1 MNKLKRILCAM
12 LCVCMISIPMAIPT
26 TVSAEDSISDLE
38 QQLQQL
44 EQENQKYQK
53 ILDDTKSDI
62 AEKEEYKS
70 ALVSKVQV
78 LDEKIAVT
86 REKISSLNDDIKEK
100 QDAYDKG
107 LSEVEDQ
114 FDALANR
121 LRILYMSGNA
131 TDLEII
137 FGAKDFSDLIDK
149 MELVKSLANSDK
161 ELISEIQ
168 TKLDELSTKKKSL
181 EADKKDLETQQA
193 SLKSD
198 QDEFNKLISDN
209 NDELLIV
216 KKVEDENKEEST
228 KNIYLTQ
235 RAEILSKQEERVKE
249 DLNTQEQTI
258 KSEENIS
265 TDNTNIEALKQEDIK
280 DKVIENKVIE
290 NKVIENIDEQ
300 RVENKLA
307 TEQKHE
313 EPVQEIKDNDHK
325 DETILLEPKTTLETK
340 TLEDV
345 KTDENSE
352 EVNHEVSNIDDFFDR
367 FEKKVYSN
375 IDRNFDKT
383 TFKRGD
389 FVNIRVTI
397 LKDGSYEQLTFL
409 NGNSDYFNKVKPQIE
424 EIFPLKIEE
433 NLKSHFPRYY
443 RMKIDF

>member
-1 MNKLKRILCAM
+1 MKRRTKNFVEDILIIIGVLFILYLIYFFVFSKDNDLSFETATKESKVEMETKDSKVFVSENGFLSQIYEDIKNKLFA
-12 LCVCMISIPMAIPT
+12 
-26 TVSAEDSISDLE
+26 
-38 QQLQQL
+38 
-44 EQENQKYQK
+44 
-53 ILDDTKSDI
+53 
-62 AEKEEYKS
+62 
-70 ALVSKVQV
+70 
-78 LDEKIAVT
+78 
-86 REKISSLNDDIKEK
+86 
-100 QDAYDKG
+100 
-107 LSEVEDQ
+107 
-114 FDALANR
+114 
-121 LRILYMSGNA
+121 
-131 TDLEII
+131 
-137 FGAKDFSDLIDK
+137 
-149 MELVKSLANSDK
+149 
-161 ELISEIQ
+161 
-168 TKLDELSTKKKSL
+168 
-181 EADKKDLETQQA
+181 
-193 SLKSD
+193 
-198 QDEFNKLISDN
+198 DN
-209 NDELLIV
+209 NELLTI
-216 KKVEDENKEEST
+216 KKVEEENKEDNT
-228 KNIYLTQ
+228 KNIYLSQ

-249 DLNTQEQTI
+249 DLNTQQEQTT
-258 KSEENIS
+258 KNEENIS
-265 TDNTNIEALKQEDIK
+265 TENRNIEALKQEDIK
-280 DKVIENKVIE
+280 DKVVENV
-290 NKVIENIDEQ
+290 VEQ

-352 EVNHEVSNIDDFFDR
+352 EAHHEVSNIDDFFDR

-383 TFKRGD
+383 TFKRGE

>member
-1 MNKLKRILCAM
+1 MKRRTKNFVEDILIVIGVFFILYLIYFFVFFLYNDLSLETATKETKVEVETKDSKLFVSENGFLSKIYEDIKNKL
-12 LCVCMISIPMAIPT
+12 
-26 TVSAEDSISDLE
+26 
-38 QQLQQL
+38 
-44 EQENQKYQK
+44 
-53 ILDDTKSDI
+53 
-62 AEKEEYKS
+62 
-70 ALVSKVQV
+70 
-78 LDEKIAVT
+78 
-86 REKISSLNDDIKEK
+86 
-100 QDAYDKG
+100 
-107 LSEVEDQ
+107 
-114 FDALANR
+114 F
-121 LRILYMSGNA
+121 
-131 TDLEII
+131 
-137 FGAKDFSDLIDK
+137 
-149 MELVKSLANSDK
+149 
-161 ELISEIQ
+161 
-168 TKLDELSTKKKSL
+168 
-181 EADKKDLETQQA
+181 
-193 SLKSD
+193 
-198 QDEFNKLISDN
+198 SDN

-280 DKVIENKVIE
+280 DKVVENKV
-290 NKVIENIDEQ
+290 VENIDEQ

-313 EPVQEIKDNDHK
+313 ESVDQIKDNDHK

-383 TFKRGD
+383 TFKRGE

>member
-1 MNKLKRILCAM
+1 MKRRTKNFVEDILIIIGVLFILYLIYFFVFSKDNDLSLETATKETKVEVETKDSKLFVSENGFLSKIYEDIKNKL
-12 LCVCMISIPMAIPT
+12 
-26 TVSAEDSISDLE
+26 
-38 QQLQQL
+38 
-44 EQENQKYQK
+44 
-53 ILDDTKSDI
+53 
-62 AEKEEYKS
+62 
-70 ALVSKVQV
+70 
-78 LDEKIAVT
+78 
-86 REKISSLNDDIKEK
+86 
-100 QDAYDKG
+100 
-107 LSEVEDQ
+107 
-114 FDALANR
+114 F
-121 LRILYMSGNA
+121 
-131 TDLEII
+131 
-137 FGAKDFSDLIDK
+137 
-149 MELVKSLANSDK
+149 
-161 ELISEIQ
+161 
-168 TKLDELSTKKKSL
+168 
-181 EADKKDLETQQA
+181 
-193 SLKSD
+193 
-198 QDEFNKLISDN
+198 SDN

-313 EPVQEIKDNDHK
+313 ESVDQIKDNDHK

>member
-1 MNKLKRILCAM
+1 MKRRTKNFVEDILIIIGVLFILYLIYFFVFSKDNDLSLETATKETKVEVETKDSKLFVSENGFLSKIYEDIKNKL
-12 LCVCMISIPMAIPT
+12 
-26 TVSAEDSISDLE
+26 
-38 QQLQQL
+38 
-44 EQENQKYQK
+44 
-53 ILDDTKSDI
+53 
-62 AEKEEYKS
+62 
-70 ALVSKVQV
+70 
-78 LDEKIAVT
+78 
-86 REKISSLNDDIKEK
+86 
-100 QDAYDKG
+100 
-107 LSEVEDQ
+107 
-114 FDALANR
+114 F
-121 LRILYMSGNA
+121 
-131 TDLEII
+131 
-137 FGAKDFSDLIDK
+137 
-149 MELVKSLANSDK
+149 
-161 ELISEIQ
+161 
-168 TKLDELSTKKKSL
+168 
-181 EADKKDLETQQA
+181 
-193 SLKSD
+193 
-198 QDEFNKLISDN
+198 SDN

-249 DLNTQEQTI
+249 DLNTQQEQTT
-258 KSEENIS
+258 KNEENIS
-265 TDNTNIEALKQEDIK
+265 TENRNIEALKQEEIK
-280 DKVIENKVIE
+280 DKVVENV
-290 NKVIENIDEQ
+290 VEQ

-307 TEQKHE
+307 TEQKNE
-313 EPVQEIKDNDHK
+313 EPVQQIKDNDHK

-383 TFKRGD
+383 TFKRGE

>member
-1 MNKLKRILCAM
+1 MKRRTKNFVEDILIVIGVFFILYLIYFFVFSKDNDLSLETATKETKVEVETKDSKLFVSENGFLSKIYEDIKNKL
-12 LCVCMISIPMAIPT
+12 
-26 TVSAEDSISDLE
+26 
-38 QQLQQL
+38 
-44 EQENQKYQK
+44 
-53 ILDDTKSDI
+53 
-62 AEKEEYKS
+62 
-70 ALVSKVQV
+70 
-78 LDEKIAVT
+78 
-86 REKISSLNDDIKEK
+86 
-100 QDAYDKG
+100 
-107 LSEVEDQ
+107 
-114 FDALANR
+114 F
-121 LRILYMSGNA
+121 
-131 TDLEII
+131 
-137 FGAKDFSDLIDK
+137 
-149 MELVKSLANSDK
+149 
-161 ELISEIQ
+161 
-168 TKLDELSTKKKSL
+168 
-181 EADKKDLETQQA
+181 
-193 SLKSD
+193 
-198 QDEFNKLISDN
+198 SDN

-280 DKVIENKVIE
+280 DKVVENKV
-290 NKVIENIDEQ
+290 VENIDEQ

-313 EPVQEIKDNDHK
+313 EPVEQIKNNDHK

-383 TFKRGD
+383 TFKRGE

>member
-1 MNKLKRILCAM
+1 MYFGIYQALFFSNIIGVFFILYLIYFFVFSKDNDLSLETATKETKVEVETKDSKVFVSENGFLSKIYEDIKNKL
-12 LCVCMISIPMAIPT
+12 
-26 TVSAEDSISDLE
+26 
-38 QQLQQL
+38 
-44 EQENQKYQK
+44 
-53 ILDDTKSDI
+53 
-62 AEKEEYKS
+62 
-70 ALVSKVQV
+70 
-78 LDEKIAVT
+78 
-86 REKISSLNDDIKEK
+86 
-100 QDAYDKG
+100 
-107 LSEVEDQ
+107 
-114 FDALANR
+114 F
-121 LRILYMSGNA
+121 
-131 TDLEII
+131 
-137 FGAKDFSDLIDK
+137 
-149 MELVKSLANSDK
+149 
-161 ELISEIQ
+161 
-168 TKLDELSTKKKSL
+168 
-181 EADKKDLETQQA
+181 
-193 SLKSD
+193 
-198 QDEFNKLISDN
+198 SDN
-209 NDELLIV
+209 NDELLTI
-216 KKVEDENKEEST
+216 KKVEEENKEDNT
-228 KNIYLTQ
+228 KNIYLSQ

-280 DKVIENKVIE
+280 DKVVENKV
-290 NKVIENIDEQ
+290 VENIDEQ

-313 EPVQEIKDNDHK
+313 ESVDQIKDNDHK

-433 NLKSHFPRYY
+433 NLKTHFPRYY
-443 RMKIDF
+443 RMKIAF

>member
-1 MNKLKRILCAM
+1 MKRRTKNFVEDILIVIGVFFILYLIYFFVFSKDNDLSLETATKETKVEVETKDSKLFVSENGFLSKIYEDIKNKL
-12 LCVCMISIPMAIPT
+12 
-26 TVSAEDSISDLE
+26 
-38 QQLQQL
+38 
-44 EQENQKYQK
+44 
-53 ILDDTKSDI
+53 
-62 AEKEEYKS
+62 
-70 ALVSKVQV
+70 
-78 LDEKIAVT
+78 
-86 REKISSLNDDIKEK
+86 
-100 QDAYDKG
+100 
-107 LSEVEDQ
+107 
-114 FDALANR
+114 F
-121 LRILYMSGNA
+121 
-131 TDLEII
+131 
-137 FGAKDFSDLIDK
+137 
-149 MELVKSLANSDK
+149 
-161 ELISEIQ
+161 
-168 TKLDELSTKKKSL
+168 
-181 EADKKDLETQQA
+181 
-193 SLKSD
+193 
-198 QDEFNKLISDN
+198 SDN

-265 TDNTNIEALKQEDIK
+265 TDNTNIEALKQEDVK
-280 DKVIENKVIE
+280 DKVVENKV
-290 NKVIENIDEQ
+290 VENIDEQ

-352 EVNHEVSNIDDFFDR
+352 EVHHEVSNIDDFFDR

-383 TFKRGD
+383 TFKRGE

-433 NLKSHFPRYY
+433 NLKTHFPRYY

>member
-1 MNKLKRILCAM
+1 MKRRTKNFVEDILIIIGVLFILYLIYFFVFSKDNDLSLETATKETKVEIETKDSKLFVSENGFLSKIYEDIKNKL
-12 LCVCMISIPMAIPT
+12 
-26 TVSAEDSISDLE
+26 
-38 QQLQQL
+38 
-44 EQENQKYQK
+44 
-53 ILDDTKSDI
+53 
-62 AEKEEYKS
+62 
-70 ALVSKVQV
+70 
-78 LDEKIAVT
+78 
-86 REKISSLNDDIKEK
+86 
-100 QDAYDKG
+100 
-107 LSEVEDQ
+107 
-114 FDALANR
+114 F
-121 LRILYMSGNA
+121 
-131 TDLEII
+131 
-137 FGAKDFSDLIDK
+137 
-149 MELVKSLANSDK
+149 
-161 ELISEIQ
+161 
-168 TKLDELSTKKKSL
+168 
-181 EADKKDLETQQA
+181 
-193 SLKSD
+193 
-198 QDEFNKLISDN
+198 SDN

-265 TDNTNIEALKQEDIK
+265 TDNTNIEALKQEDVK
-280 DKVIENKVIE
+280 DKVVENKV
-290 NKVIENIDEQ
+290 VENIDEQ

-383 TFKRGD
+383 TFKRGE

>member
-1 MNKLKRILCAM
+1 MKRRTKNFVEDILIIIGVLFILYLIYFFIFSKDNDLSFETAKKESKVEVETKDSKVFVSENGFLSQIYEDIKNKLFA
-12 LCVCMISIPMAIPT
+12 
-26 TVSAEDSISDLE
+26 
-38 QQLQQL
+38 
-44 EQENQKYQK
+44 
-53 ILDDTKSDI
+53 
-62 AEKEEYKS
+62 
-70 ALVSKVQV
+70 
-78 LDEKIAVT
+78 
-86 REKISSLNDDIKEK
+86 
-100 QDAYDKG
+100 
-107 LSEVEDQ
+107 
-114 FDALANR
+114 
-121 LRILYMSGNA
+121 
-131 TDLEII
+131 
-137 FGAKDFSDLIDK
+137 
-149 MELVKSLANSDK
+149 
-161 ELISEIQ
+161 
-168 TKLDELSTKKKSL
+168 
-181 EADKKDLETQQA
+181 
-193 SLKSD
+193 
-198 QDEFNKLISDN
+198 DN
-209 NDELLIV
+209 NELLTI
-216 KKVEDENKEEST
+216 KKVEEENKEDNT
-228 KNIYLTQ
+228 KNIYLSQ

-265 TDNTNIEALKQEDIK
+265 TENRNIEALKQEEIK
-280 DKVIENKVIE
+280 DKVVENKV
-290 NKVIENIDEQ
+290 VENIDEQ

-307 TEQKHE
+307 TEQKNE
-313 EPVQEIKDNDHK
+313 EPAQQIKDNDHK

-352 EVNHEVSNIDDFFDR
+352 EAHHEVSNIDDFFDR

-383 TFKRGD
+383 TFKRGE

>member
-1 MNKLKRILCAM
+1 MKRRTKNFVEDILIIIGVLFILYLIYFFVFSKDNDLSFETATKETKVEVETKDSKLFVSENGFLSQIYEDIKNKLFA
-12 LCVCMISIPMAIPT
+12 
-26 TVSAEDSISDLE
+26 
-38 QQLQQL
+38 
-44 EQENQKYQK
+44 
-53 ILDDTKSDI
+53 
-62 AEKEEYKS
+62 
-70 ALVSKVQV
+70 
-78 LDEKIAVT
+78 
-86 REKISSLNDDIKEK
+86 
-100 QDAYDKG
+100 
-107 LSEVEDQ
+107 
-114 FDALANR
+114 
-121 LRILYMSGNA
+121 
-131 TDLEII
+131 
-137 FGAKDFSDLIDK
+137 
-149 MELVKSLANSDK
+149 
-161 ELISEIQ
+161 
-168 TKLDELSTKKKSL
+168 
-181 EADKKDLETQQA
+181 
-193 SLKSD
+193 
-198 QDEFNKLISDN
+198 DN
-209 NDELLIV
+209 NELLTI
-216 KKVEDENKEEST
+216 KKVEEENKEDNT
-228 KNIYLTQ
+228 KNIYLSQ

-280 DKVIENKVIE
+280 DKVVENKV
-290 NKVIENIDEQ
+290 VENIDEQ

-352 EVNHEVSNIDDFFDR
+352 EVHHEVSNIDDFFDR

-383 TFKRGD
+383 TFKRGE

>member
-1 MNKLKRILCAM
+1 MKRRTKNFVEDILIVIGVFFILYLIYFFVFSKDNDLSLETATKETKVEVETKDSKLFVSENGFLSKIYEDIKNKL
-12 LCVCMISIPMAIPT
+12 
-26 TVSAEDSISDLE
+26 
-38 QQLQQL
+38 
-44 EQENQKYQK
+44 
-53 ILDDTKSDI
+53 
-62 AEKEEYKS
+62 
-70 ALVSKVQV
+70 
-78 LDEKIAVT
+78 
-86 REKISSLNDDIKEK
+86 
-100 QDAYDKG
+100 
-107 LSEVEDQ
+107 
-114 FDALANR
+114 F
-121 LRILYMSGNA
+121 
-131 TDLEII
+131 
-137 FGAKDFSDLIDK
+137 
-149 MELVKSLANSDK
+149 
-161 ELISEIQ
+161 
-168 TKLDELSTKKKSL
+168 
-181 EADKKDLETQQA
+181 
-193 SLKSD
+193 
-198 QDEFNKLISDN
+198 SDN

-280 DKVIENKVIE
+280 DKVVENKVVE
-290 NKVIENIDEQ
+290 NKVVENIDEQ

-383 TFKRGD
+383 TFKRGE

-424 EIFPLKIEE
+424 EMFPLKIEE
-433 NLKSHFPRYY
+433 NLKTHFPRYY

>member
-1 MNKLKRILCAM
+1 MKRRTKNFVEDILIVIGVFFILYLIYFFVFSKDNDLSLETATKETKVEVETKDSKLFVSENGFLSKIYEDIKNKL
-12 LCVCMISIPMAIPT
+12 
-26 TVSAEDSISDLE
+26 
-38 QQLQQL
+38 
-44 EQENQKYQK
+44 
-53 ILDDTKSDI
+53 
-62 AEKEEYKS
+62 
-70 ALVSKVQV
+70 
-78 LDEKIAVT
+78 
-86 REKISSLNDDIKEK
+86 
-100 QDAYDKG
+100 
-107 LSEVEDQ
+107 
-114 FDALANR
+114 F
-121 LRILYMSGNA
+121 
-131 TDLEII
+131 
-137 FGAKDFSDLIDK
+137 
-149 MELVKSLANSDK
+149 
-161 ELISEIQ
+161 
-168 TKLDELSTKKKSL
+168 
-181 EADKKDLETQQA
+181 
-193 SLKSD
+193 
-198 QDEFNKLISDN
+198 SDN

-280 DKVIENKVIE
+280 DKVVENKV
-290 NKVIENIDEQ
+290 VENIDEQ

-313 EPVQEIKDNDHK
+313 EPVEQIKVNEHK

-383 TFKRGD
+383 TFKRGE

>member
-1 MNKLKRILCAM
+1 MKRRTKNFVEDILIIIGVLFILYLIYFFVFSKDNDLSLETATKETKVEVETKDSKLFVSENGFLSKIYEDIKNKL
-12 LCVCMISIPMAIPT
+12 
-26 TVSAEDSISDLE
+26 
-38 QQLQQL
+38 
-44 EQENQKYQK
+44 
-53 ILDDTKSDI
+53 
-62 AEKEEYKS
+62 
-70 ALVSKVQV
+70 
-78 LDEKIAVT
+78 
-86 REKISSLNDDIKEK
+86 
-100 QDAYDKG
+100 
-107 LSEVEDQ
+107 
-114 FDALANR
+114 F
-121 LRILYMSGNA
+121 
-131 TDLEII
+131 
-137 FGAKDFSDLIDK
+137 
-149 MELVKSLANSDK
+149 
-161 ELISEIQ
+161 
-168 TKLDELSTKKKSL
+168 
-181 EADKKDLETQQA
+181 
-193 SLKSD
+193 
-198 QDEFNKLISDN
+198 SDN

-280 DKVIENKVIE
+280 DKVVENKV
-290 NKVIENIDEQ
+290 VENIDEQ

-352 EVNHEVSNIDDFFDR
+352 EVHHEVSNIDDFFDR

-383 TFKRGD
+383 TFKRGE

-443 RMKIDF
+443 RMKIAF

>member
-1 MNKLKRILCAM
+1 METKDSKLFVSENGFLSKIYEDIKNKL
-12 LCVCMISIPMAIPT
+12 
-26 TVSAEDSISDLE
+26 
-38 QQLQQL
+38 
-44 EQENQKYQK
+44 
-53 ILDDTKSDI
+53 
-62 AEKEEYKS
+62 
-70 ALVSKVQV
+70 
-78 LDEKIAVT
+78 
-86 REKISSLNDDIKEK
+86 
-100 QDAYDKG
+100 
-107 LSEVEDQ
+107 
-114 FDALANR
+114 F
-121 LRILYMSGNA
+121 
-131 TDLEII
+131 
-137 FGAKDFSDLIDK
+137 
-149 MELVKSLANSDK
+149 
-161 ELISEIQ
+161 
-168 TKLDELSTKKKSL
+168 
-181 EADKKDLETQQA
+181 
-193 SLKSD
+193 
-198 QDEFNKLISDN
+198 SDN

-265 TDNTNIEALKQEDIK
+265 TDNTNIEALKQEDVK
-280 DKVIENKVIE
+280 DKVVENKV
-290 NKVIENIDEQ
+290 VENIDEQ

-383 TFKRGD
+383 TFKRGE

>member
-1 MNKLKRILCAM
+1 MKRRTKNFVEDILIIIGVLFILYLIYFFVFSKDNDLSFQTATKETKVEEETKDSKLFVYENSFLSKIYEDIKNKL
-12 LCVCMISIPMAIPT
+12 
-26 TVSAEDSISDLE
+26 
-38 QQLQQL
+38 
-44 EQENQKYQK
+44 
-53 ILDDTKSDI
+53 
-62 AEKEEYKS
+62 
-70 ALVSKVQV
+70 
-78 LDEKIAVT
+78 
-86 REKISSLNDDIKEK
+86 
-100 QDAYDKG
+100 
-107 LSEVEDQ
+107 
-114 FDALANR
+114 F
-121 LRILYMSGNA
+121 
-131 TDLEII
+131 
-137 FGAKDFSDLIDK
+137 
-149 MELVKSLANSDK
+149 
-161 ELISEIQ
+161 
-168 TKLDELSTKKKSL
+168 
-181 EADKKDLETQQA
+181 
-193 SLKSD
+193 
-198 QDEFNKLISDN
+198 SDN

-280 DKVIENKVIE
+280 DKVVENKV
-290 NKVIENIDEQ
+290 VENIDEQ

-383 TFKRGD
+383 TFKRGE